1 MLKTLLSIFCFVA
14 ISYAQ
19 TITIIGD
26 SITYSIKDELQQ
38 RYKQSIYID
47 AKVGRQFKEAVSIIK
62 KLDANNKLGDIII
75 IELGTNGD
83 FNINDAKYII
93 NYLQQKHKE
102 IAFVN
107 IRTSRYWQNAVNYK
121 FKLLKQKYNNID
133 IIDWYTYSKEYC
145 DAKNINCFAKDK
157 THLNIYGKKVY
168 VDMFMQYISKK
179 SN

>member
-1 MLKTLLSIFCFVA
+1 MLKTLLSIFCFIA

-26 SITYSIKDELQQ
+26 SITYSIKNELQQ
-38 RYKQSIYID
+38 KYKQNIYID
-47 AKVGRQFKEAVSIIK
+47 AKVGRQFKEAVNIIK
-62 KLDANNKLGDIII
+62 KLDVNNKLGDIVI

-83 FNINDAKYII
+83 FNINDAIYII
-93 NYLQQKHKE
+93 NYLQQKHKT

-107 IRTSRYWQNAVNYK
+107 IRTNRNWQNAVNYK
-121 FKLLKQKYNNID
+121 FNLLKHKYNNID

-145 DAKNINCFAKDK
+145 DAKNINCLAKDK
-157 THLNIYGKKVY
+157 THLNTYGKKVY
-168 VDMFMQYISKK
+168 ANMLIQYINKK